1 MGCCRRALPSEI
13 HRDLRSRNGLLPSI
27 SHRDLPRHPYSLVRS
42 STFRRESGDL
52 CAIVAFDSVCG
63 LWPGAR
69 TGRRSSYPFA
79 CCAFRQRNRLTRLS
93 AVDITSQ
100 CCPVRSASNV
110 QCSSAT
116 RHVVGDVAP
125 ALEFRSSVRYIVVIG
140 ERQLRPSYLRNIRN
154 GSQLYTI
161 INYC

>member
-63 LWPGAR
+63 LWHRERGPDDVDDRRTPFCMLRFSSVQPRCTVQSRKTISGRQHSVVRSGQAR
-69 TGRRSSYPFA
+69 L
-79 CCAFRQRNRLTRLS
+79 QRAVQFCGTERRLS
-93 AVDITSQ
+93 CWVRDVITS
-100 CCPVRSASNV
+100 
-110 QCSSAT
+110 
-116 RHVVGDVAP
+116 
-125 ALEFRSSVRYIVVIG
+125 
-140 ERQLRPSYLRNIRN
+140 YLICWYDR
-154 GSQLYTI
+154 
-161 INYC
+161 